1 MRKNV
6 LKKDIDKATE
16 LTKEFGYW
24 SEEVRNF
31 LSNFEYNARLKLH
44 FAIKNIPQSEKVFN

>member
-6 LKKDIDKATE
+6 LKKDIEKATE

-44 FAIKNIPQSEKVFN
+44 FAIKNIPQSEKSI